1 MDDTFRSIP
10 FEPRELKATPDV
22 LERIYAA
29 AKLGI
34 KGDALAFA
42 AGLLPIEYRRL
53 LALDQAA
60 SIAEAK
66 GRADSEVEAAAIVRN
81 AAMEGDSKAAMA
93 LLTHL
98 HDWMPK
104 QQISIDVKSQI
115 SITAALQEAES
126 RVIQGRVLQ
135 GEATALDSGRSLQSL
150 SLQGEVVALEE
161 DRHTLPSLSQESV
174 NAA

>member
-1 MDDTFRSIP
+1 MLGELMDDTFRSIP
-10 FEPRELKATPDV
+10 FEPRELKATPEV

-29 AKLGI
+29 SKLGI

-53 LALDQAA
+53 MALDQRA

-66 GRADSEVEAAAIVRN
+66 GRADSEVEAAAVVRT

-98 HDWMPK
+98 HEWQPK
-104 QQISIDVKSQI
+104 QHISVDIKSQI

-135 GEATALDSGRSLQSL
+135 GEAVALDAPSASSLAYTP
-150 SLQGEVVALEE
+150 EK
-161 DRHTLPSLSQESV
+161 TY
-174 NAA
+174 AAAE

>member
-1 MDDTFRSIP
+1 MDGFRSIP
-10 FEPRELKATPDV
+10 FEPRELKATPEI
-22 LERIYAA
+22 LERIYNA

-42 AGLLPIEYRRL
+42 AGLLPIELRRL

-66 GRADSEVEAAAIVRN
+66 GRADSEVEAAAVVRD
-81 AAMEGDSKAAMA
+81 AAMGGDSKAAMA

-98 HDWMPK
+98 HEWQPK
-104 QQISIDVKSQI
+104 QQISIDIKSQI

-126 RVIQGRVLQ
+126 RVIEGRILSDERLALGHDVVK
-135 GEATALDSGRSLQSL
+135 TVALDNEIAHADL
-150 SLQGEVVALEE
+150 
-161 DRHTLPSLSQESV
+161 
-174 NAA
+174 

>member
-1 MDDTFRSIP
+1 MLGELMDDTFRSIP

-22 LERIYAA
+22 LEKIYAA

-53 LALDQAA
+53 LALDKAA

-66 GRADSEVEAAAIVRN
+66 GRADSEVEAASVVRN

-98 HDWMPK
+98 HDWIPK
-104 QQISIDVKSQI
+104 QQINIDVKSQI

-135 GEATALDSGRSLQSL
+135 GEAVALDGPSASSLAYTP
-150 SLQGEVVALEE
+150 EK
-161 DRHTLPSLSQESV
+161 TY
-174 NAA
+174 AAAE

>member
-10 FEPRELKATPDV
+10 FEPRELKATQEV
-22 LERIYAA
+22 LDRIYDA
-29 AKLGI
+29 AKLGV

-53 LALDQAA
+53 LALDNAA

-66 GRADSEVEAAAIVRN
+66 GRADSEVEAASVVRT
-81 AAMEGDSKAAMA
+81 AALEGDSKAAMA

-104 QQISIDVKSQI
+104 QQINIDIKSQI

-126 RVIQGRVLQ
+126 RVIQGRILQ
-135 GEATALDSGRSLQSL
+135 GEA
-150 SLQGEVVALEE
+150 VALEDHSAE
-161 DRHTLPSLSQESV
+161 SLALESSRATA
-174 NAA
+174 NL

>member
-1 MDDTFRSIP
+1 MLGDIVEDTFRSIP

-22 LERIYAA
+22 LEKIYAA

-53 LALDQAA
+53 MALDQAA

-66 GRADSEVEAAAIVRN
+66 GRADSEVEAAAVVRT
-81 AAMEGDSKAAMA
+81 AALEGDSKAAMA

-104 QQISIDVKSQI
+104 QQINIDIKSQI

-126 RVIQGRVLQ
+126 RVIQGRILQ
-135 GEATALDSGRSLQSL
+135 GEAVALDAPQAASLAYTPETSYAPA
-150 SLQGEVVALEE
+150 E
-161 DRHTLPSLSQESV
+161 
-174 NAA
+174 

>member
-1 MDDTFRSIP
+1 MDGFRSIP
-10 FEPRELKATPDV
+10 FEPRELKATPEI
-22 LERIYAA
+22 LERIYNA

-42 AGLLPIEYRRL
+42 AGLLPIELRRL

-66 GRADSEVEAAAIVRN
+66 GRADSEVEAAAVVRT
-81 AAMEGDSKAAMA
+81 AAMEGDSKAALA
-93 LLTHL
+93 LLTML

-104 QQISIDVKSQI
+104 QQINVDIKSQI

-126 RVIQGRVLQ
+126 RVIEGRILSD
-135 GEATALDSGRSLQSL
+135 ERLALGHDVV
-150 SLQGEVVALEE
+150 ETVALGPERAE
-161 DRHTLPSLSQESV
+161 RSE
-174 NAA
+174 AFG

>member
-22 LERIYAA
+22 LEKIYAA

-135 GEATALDSGRSLQSL
+135 GEAIALDSGRSLQSL